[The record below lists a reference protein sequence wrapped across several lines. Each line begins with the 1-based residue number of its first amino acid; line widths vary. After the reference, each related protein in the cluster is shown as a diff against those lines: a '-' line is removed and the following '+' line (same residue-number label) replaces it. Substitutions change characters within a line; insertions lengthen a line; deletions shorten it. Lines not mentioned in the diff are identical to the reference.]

1 VRWLRLCATVALVVS
16 LGLWWEAGVWWLAAV
31 LLLMFTHTSAMMPM
45 SEAAMAHLVS
55 QGGSFDARRYGRV
68 RLWGSLGFLV
78 TVFAAGA
85 WFERHGMAHFP
96 GWTLGTLLAVVIST
110 WLLPGLKEDAVDT
123 NMPGTPHPPVWPVL
137 RQPVVRWFFASAFF
151 HVLAHMAVYVF
162 FSLYLD
168 ALGYAKSTIGILWAV
183 SVVVE
188 IVWFFTQSRWLPR
201 WPLTGWLLVCAA
213 AMALR
218 MGMTAAGGQWWVVLC
233 AAQLLHSL
241 TFAAH
246 HTACIA
252 LLSQFFPGRL
262 RGRGQALYSVLAY
275 GLPGVLGALAGGA
288 MGAALGLA
296 SVYWLAMGSSLL
308 ACVCAWKVGR
318 LAARLPQ

>member
-1 VRWLRLCATVALVVS
+1 
-16 LGLWWEAGVWWLAAV
+16 
-31 LLLMFTHTSAMMPM
+31 
-45 SEAAMAHLVS
+45 MAHLVS
-55 QGGSFDARRYGRV
+55 QCGNFDARRYGRV

-110 WLLPGLKEDAVDT
+110 WLLPGLKEDAVDAD
-123 NMPGTPHPPVWPVL
+123 MPGTPHPPVWPVL